1 MRRNEDERTMW
12 KVRSVQEEAV
22 HDGVRV
28 QTLQRMPG
36 WSTADEMQTV
46 RGSGGTE
53 NDERDRYEDDR
64 RQNEERVY
72 RGEVKWE

>member
-46 RGSGGTE
+46 FGRK
-53 NDERDRYEDDR
+53 ED
-64 RQNEERVY
+64 
-72 RGEVKWE
+72 